1 MEEDNEHFDEDF
13 KSKSAVK
20 RELEAIRKMGSRL
33 VDLPADQLNSL
44 SDPDLISAVQQAQ
57 KISKGSARKRQI
69 QYIAKLLRQGNEEEV
84 AALLERNDSSSREHT
99 LKFHQLERWR
109 EQLMAGDLD
118 VIDEIAA
125 AHPQLDRQ
133 HLRQLTRLAQR
144 EAAAEKG
151 PSHFRKLFQ
160 YLKSLT

>member
-1 MEEDNEHFDEDF
+1 MEEDNEYFDEDL

-20 RELEAIRKMGSRL
+20 RELEAIRKMGARL
-33 VDLPADQLNSL
+33 LELPSDQLNSL
-44 SDPDLISAVQQAQ
+44 SDPDLIAAVQQAQ
-57 KISKGSARKRQI
+57 KINKGSARKRQI
-69 QYIAKLLRQGNEEEV
+69 QYIAKLLRQGHEDEV
-84 AALLERNDSSSREHT
+84 AALLEKNDSSSREHT

-109 EQLMAGDLD
+109 EQLIADDLD

-125 AHPQLDRQ
+125 EYPHLDRQ

-151 PSHFRKLFQ
+151 PTHFRKLFQ